1 MTWRGGP
8 GRFVDMQYIVRHKYM
23 ALVLFLVH
31 EVGTYNKESITQ
43 LIFFLAKKSTFQ
55 PLILWKSAGLKQ
67 VPRPEGGGQASPD
80 AAGLL
85 ARIGPSIR

>member
-1 MTWRGGP
+1 
-8 GRFVDMQYIVRHKYM
+8 M

-43 LIFFLAKKSTFQ
+43 LIFFLAKKSTFDKFFQ

>member
-1 MTWRGGP
+1 
-8 GRFVDMQYIVRHKYM
+8 M

-31 EVGTYNKESITQ
+31 AVGTYNKESITQ